1 MSVNALFQP
10 DRVDAVPGEPVELSL
25 HLHNQSDSERMVTLR
40 AAGELASRI
49 GLQTETIFLDPNE
62 QFDVPVL
69 FDADP
74 SAAEGSHNCV
84 VEVADGD
91 ITSSANATVEVKPA
105 SGSGSGTGAG
115 WSARLEPA
123 RSRSSNSGRHK
134 VAIENTGNAPMVAE
148 ITVTSG
154 AELITEIAA
163 PTVDIE
169 PGKTAK
175 VEFRVTPP
183 MKFWNGPAIEHPFGL
198 ALTGDNGEAVQ
209 LDGIYQQSPR
219 IPEWLAPAA
228 AGTAAAL
235 LLGTLAWF
243 TVLKPSVESA
253 AREDA
258 AELDADQQAALDE
271 LIVEI
276 EAAAEEASELPLGQ
290 PTDLRLAATAG
301 PAVTSTKE
309 FDFDASG
316 SGRTLSIT
324 DVIFQNPTGAVGRV
338 ELLRDGDVLLD
349 QEMANFRDLDFHL
362 IAPLRVESAGSIAL
376 RVSCTTPGPG
386 NDECEVAATVVGFVD
401 GP

>member
-25 HLHNQSDSERMVTLR
+25 HIHNESSEERMVTLR
-40 AAGELASRI
+40 AAGDLASRI
-49 GLQTETIFLDPNE
+49 VLQTETIFLDPDE
-62 QFDVPVL
+62 QFDVPVV
-69 FDADP
+69 FDADH
-74 SAAEGSHNCV
+74 SVTAGTHSCM
-84 VEVADGD
+84 VEVVDGEH
-91 ITSSANATVEVKPA
+91 TFSAEATVDVFTA
-105 SGSGSGTGAG
+105 SV
-115 WSARLEPA
+115 WSARLEPTQ
-123 RSRSSNSGRHK
+123 SRSAKSGRHK
-134 VAIENTGNAPMVAE
+134 VAIENTGNVAMVAE

-154 AELITEIAA
+154 AELVTELAA
-163 PTVDIE
+163 PTVNIE

-183 MKFWNGPAIEHPFGL
+183 MKFWNGPSIDHPFGL
-198 ALTGDNGEAVQ
+198 AITGDNGEAVH
-209 LDGIYQQSPR
+209 LDGVYQQSPR
-219 IPEWLAPAA
+219 VPEWLAPAA

-243 TVLKPSVESA
+243 TVLKPSVESS
-253 AREDA
+253 ARDDA
-258 AELDADQQAALDE
+258 AELDADQQAVLDA

-301 PAVTSTKE
+301 PAVTSTRE

-338 ELLRDGDVLLD
+338 ALLRDGDVLLD

-362 IAPLRVESAGSIAL
+362 IAPLRVESASSIAL
-376 RVSCTTPGPG
+376 RVSCTAPGPG
-386 NDECEVAATVVGFVD
+386 TDDCEVSATVVGFVD